1 MNNLLTMLL
10 EQLSQQPRSFDT
22 ADNPG
27 FWSDGEMIL
36 CPSEAA
42 CEFTANFLRDLFR
55 DSSMTVTTG
64 YFDPFEDHN
73 NGEGDDYTGFY
84 YISFE

>member
-1 MNNLLTMLL
+1 MNNLLAMLL
-10 EQLSQQPRSFDT
+10 EQLPQQPRSFDT
-22 ADNPG
+22 ADDPG

-36 CPSEAA
+36 CPTEVE
-42 CEFTANFLRDLFR
+42 CEIVASFLEDIFL
-55 DSSMTVTTG
+55 DSTVVVQTVH
-64 YFDPFEDHN
+64 FDPFEDHN

>member
-1 MNNLLTMLL
+1 MPIGGRVRIYR
-10 EQLSQQPRSFDT
+10 Q
-22 ADNPG
+22 
-27 FWSDGEMIL
+27 
-36 CPSEAA
+36 
-42 CEFTANFLRDLFR
+42 FLRDLFR

>member
-1 MNNLLTMLL
+1 
-10 EQLSQQPRSFDT
+10 
-22 ADNPG
+22 
-27 FWSDGEMIL
+27 MIL
-36 CPSEAA
+36 CPSEAE
-42 CEFTANFLRDLFR
+42 CEFTANFLRELFR
-55 DSSMTVTTG
+55 DSSMTVTMG